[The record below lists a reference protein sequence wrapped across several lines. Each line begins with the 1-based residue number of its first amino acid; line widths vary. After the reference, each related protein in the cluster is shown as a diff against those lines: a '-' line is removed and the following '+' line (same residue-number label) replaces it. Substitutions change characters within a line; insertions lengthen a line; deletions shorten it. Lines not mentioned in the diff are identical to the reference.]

1 MNDLTAD
8 EIKNIVYT
16 FCSIFGGIS
25 IVVSSIVAWIGKML
39 ATKISQENNAKLQ
52 QKLEELHT
60 ELEEVKQKYRGN
72 VEQKINVHKLKYEK
86 EMQAYSSIWGSIMLY
101 RRYFERLIQIVISC
115 DKRNIPIDEED
126 YKEVYSRFHLA
137 YKEVDDAI
145 HGCAP
150 FIPDDIYCL
159 LLSLFNQCSFLG
171 AEIDEVAFSNE
182 FYLQLSH
189 ENETKALLD
198 RYISINEK
206 VEELSSKIRKHLDVI
221 SVIE

>member
-1 MNDLTAD
+1 MNID

-25 IVVSSIVAWIGKML
+25 IVVSAIVAWIGKIV
-39 ATKISQENNAKLQ
+39 ATKISQKNDAKLQ
-52 QKLEELHT
+52 QKLEEVYT

-86 EMQAYSSIWGSIMLY
+86 EMQAYSSIWESIMLY
-101 RRYFERLIQIVISC
+101 RRYFERLIQIVINC
-115 DKRNIPIDEED
+115 DKRKISVDRDD
-126 YKEVYSRFHLA
+126 YTEMYSRFHLA

-145 HGCAP
+145 HRCAP

-159 LLSLFNQCSFLG
+159 LLSLFNQCGFLG
-171 AEIDEVAFSNE
+171 AKIDDIAFSDE
-182 FYLQLSH
+182 FYLQSSH
-189 ENETKALLD
+189 ENETKILLD
-198 RYISINEK
+198 RYMAINEMI
-206 VEELSSKIRKHLDVI
+206 EELSSKIRKHLDVI